1 MYYCIDVCMNISLKM
16 LPKMQYTAHIY
27 YGIVIVKVKIAL
39 SIIMES

>member
-1 MYYCIDVCMNISLKM
+1 MHEYIIENATY
-16 LPKMQYTAHIY
+16 KMQYTAHIY